1 MLNRVN
7 LLVQIVRYLLICCI
21 VSSRSS
27 LISLGRE
34 FRRTR
39 LFTARL
45 CISLHH
51 SISYIFLLLLLVQKS
66 LGKVRISMEHSDGKP
81 RYIVG
86 SHTNGEYSIF
96 SRKIVVESQELF
108 TVNYRESF
116 KELPEVWEDTSLL
129 FEDIRKLLRRRKVRN
144 DVNSY
149 LSSMWYDLTDDSE
162 WADCNASCR
171 KIQ

>member
-34 FRRTR
+34 FYRTR
-39 LFTARL
+39 LFIVTRAFV
-45 CISLHH
+45 HH
-51 SISYIFLLLLLVQKS
+51 SISYVFVLLLLVEKS
-66 LGKVRISMEHSDGKP
+66 LGKVRISMENSDGKL

-96 SRKIVVESQELF
+96 SRKMLVESQELF

-116 KELPEVWEDTSLL
+116 KELPEV
-129 FEDIRKLLRRRKVRN
+129 
-144 DVNSY
+144 
-149 LSSMWYDLTDDSE
+149 
-162 WADCNASCR
+162 
-171 KIQ
+171 